1 MSKAWR
7 LRLLVSFALMGGA
20 APGCGGG
27 DGAECGT
34 GTVEVDGECLPAE
47 AACGMGTVYDATAR
61 TCVTSCGEGT
71 VYDAASMACVSAIEC
86 GEGSMLMGTE
96 CVPDG
101 SVFCGGNTIFD
112 AETETCV
119 PDPEALC
126 EGDLVFV
133 METATCVDPDEL
145 LEDMA
150 DVRELAEPNDPTFS
164 ETAMAQPVDIADGS
178 GSFFGCVE
186 PMDFDG
192 DGVLDVDNDFFSV
205 EVDGPTLLRVRAD
218 GIRGA
223 NASVAFISGDPDG
236 ALTEDGWQRIV
247 LSLTGDGAD
256 KKVFLPAAGTYLLIA
271 GDARG
276 LLSGEPAGGPEQCY
290 FVQLDT
296 EELPTPTTVTPG
308 TPVEGDFDEPRF
320 FAMNASQGQLLFTT
334 VNELDGSGEPLDREA
349 TASAQVTLIESL
361 YDSSAQESAGVV
373 SGVAFGLEADETVW
387 FVVDTA
393 FDLALDSTDF
403 ELDVQDA
410 GAQALPEDGSTIDVV
425 HSDELFRWGFFEA
438 EAGDVV
444 RVQLEQPDG
453 DVLEQVGVFSPS
465 GTGGALCAAAGCA
478 TADEYVQ
485 ILESGIHYV
494 RWFNPD
500 GTDGETYELGSTLT
514 SITPAALVAGTAS
527 GASLATETRG
537 FFTAD
542 LRTSDWVSWSLAN
555 LVNATDV
562 AIDLYARDEFGTLDR
577 VVVSVD
583 GGVLD
588 ATTVIERIFRGDG
601 TQVLVSVTD
610 DDGVDG
616 DETFDVLLSN
626 VDFVD
631 LGAVMPGTDITRMD
645 ELLTEGEPR
654 RFLLEGAPFTQL
666 TFDLTTEVA
675 TLDGAIDIVDA
686 DVDVITTIDDE
697 LAGDPETGTY
707 LMDTDWVAFRVYD
720 FEEIGGA
727 VDLTISSAPPPYT
740 FATGSL
746 GFTSICPSEGGAG
759 TDHAVSDLDD
769 GISDTA
775 LAIPGDLG
783 FELFGAGVSEAT
795 ISSNGWL
802 TFTPAYAGSSSLS
815 ASVNQ
820 VIAPMATDLVMD
832 SVCTHRDGSRLI
844 VEWRGATFDFFGA
857 GEPVEMQ
864 AVLHGG
870 GRIDFIY
877 GAGHVALAG
886 TVGLVNDD
894 GSIRYELD
902 TLEAFPSSVTFTPAP

>member
-20 APGCGGG
+20 APGCGGD

-47 AACGMGTVYDATAR
+47 AACGMGTMYDATAR

-71 VYDAASMACVSAIEC
+71 VYDAASMACVSAIVC

-133 METATCVDPDEL
+133 LESATCVDPDEL

-150 DVRELAEPNDPTFS
+150 DVRELAEPNDPTFN

-223 NASVAFISGDPDG
+223 NAAVAFISGDPEG
-236 ALTEDGWQRIV
+236 ALAEDGWQRIV
-247 LSLTGDGAD
+247 LSLSGDGAD
-256 KKVFLPAAGTYLLIA
+256 KKVFLPAAGTYLIIA

-276 LLSGEPAGGPEQCY
+276 LLFGEPAGGPGQCY

-296 EELPTPTTVTPG
+296 EDLPTPTPVTPG
-308 TPVEGDFDEPRF
+308 TPVEGDLDEPRF
-320 FAMNASQGQLLFTT
+320 FTTTATQGQLLFTT
-334 VNELDGSGEPLDREA
+334 VSELDGSGAPFDRES
-349 TASAQVTLIESL
+349 TASAQVTLVDEL
-361 YDSSAQESAGVV
+361 YDSSAQESSGVV

-410 GAQALPEDGSTIDVV
+410 AAQALPEDGSTIDVV

-444 RVQLEQPDG
+444 RLQLTQPDG
-453 DVLEQVGVFSPS
+453 DVLEQVSVFSPS

-494 RWFNPD
+494 RWFNPE
-500 GTDGETYELGSTLT
+500 GTDGEAYELGSTLT
-514 SITPAALVAGTAS
+514 SVTPEALTAGTAAS
-527 GASLATETRG
+527 VSLATERRG

-542 LRTSDWVSWSLAN
+542 LRTADWVSWSVDELTN
-555 LVNATDV
+555 LTSVRV
-562 AIDLYARDEFGTLDR
+562 AVYARDAFGTLDR
-577 VVVSVD
+577 MVVSTD
-583 GGVLD
+583 GGTLSD
-588 ATTVIERIFRGDG
+588 TLVIERIIRRMGA
-601 TQVLVSVTD
+601 QVLVTFTD
-610 DDGVDG
+610 AATVGG
-616 DETFDVLLSN
+616 DETFDVLLAN
-626 VDFVD
+626 VPFVN
-631 LGAVMPGTDITRMD
+631 LGAVVPGTDITRTGEM
-645 ELLTEGEPR
+645 LTAGEPQR
-654 RFLLEGAPFTQL
+654 YLLEGAPFTQL
-666 TFDLTTEVA
+666 TFDFTTTTA
-675 TLDGAIDIVDA
+675 TLDGAIDILDERVA
-686 DVDVITTIDDE
+686 RLATIDDE

-707 LMDTDWVAFRVYD
+707 LMANDWTAFRVYD
-720 FEEIGGA
+720 FEEIGGTY
-727 VDLTISSAPPPYT
+727 DLTISSAPPPYT

-746 GFTSICPSEGGAG
+746 PFVSVCPSEGGAG
-759 TDHAVSDLDD
+759 VDHEVSELDD
-769 GISDTA
+769 GISETA

-795 ISSNGWL
+795 ISTNGWM
-802 TFTPAYAGSSSLS
+802 TFTPAYAGTSNLV
-815 ASVNQ
+815 AATRQ
-820 VIAPMATDLVMD
+820 VIAPMSTDLLMD

-844 VEWRGATFDFFGA
+844 IEWRGAVFGFL
-857 GEPVEMQ
+857 GPEEPIEMQ
-864 AVLHGG
+864 AVLHSG

-877 GAGHVALAG
+877 GAGHEALTG
-886 TVGLVNDD
+886 TIGLVNAD

>member
-1 MSKAWR
+1 MSNAWR
-7 LRLLVSFALMGGA
+7 LRLLVSLALMGGA
-20 APGCGGG
+20 APGCGGD

-47 AACGMGTVYDATAR
+47 TACGMGTVYDATAR
-61 TCVTSCGEGT
+61 TCVT
-71 VYDAASMACVSAIEC
+71 AIEC
-86 GEGSMLMGTE
+86 AEGTMLMGTE

-101 SVFCGGNTIFD
+101 SVVCGGNTIFD
-112 AETETCV
+112 TETGTCV

-145 LEDMA
+145 LEGMA
-150 DVRELAEPNDPTFS
+150 DVQELAEPNDPTFN

-178 GSFFGCVE
+178 GSFYGCVE

-192 DGVLDVDNDFFSV
+192 DGVLDADNDFFSV
-205 EVDGPTLLRVRAD
+205 EVDGPTLLRVRTD

-223 NASVAFISGDPDG
+223 NAAVAFLSGDPEG

-247 LSLTGDGAD
+247 VGLSGDGAD

-271 GDARG
+271 TDARS
-276 LLSGEPAGGPEQCY
+276 LLFGEPAGGPEQCY
-290 FVQLDT
+290 FVQLDD
-296 EELPTPTTVTPG
+296 EDLPTPTTVTPG
-308 TPVEGDFDEPRF
+308 TPVEGNFDEPRF
-320 FAMNASQGQLLFTT
+320 FALEASQGQLLFTT
-334 VNELDGSGEPLDREA
+334 VNELDGSGSPADRAA
-349 TASAQVTLIESL
+349 TSSGQVTLVDEL
-361 YDSSAQESAGVV
+361 YDTSAQEETGVV

-387 FVVDTA
+387 FVVDTVY
-393 FDLALDSTDF
+393 DLALDSTDF
-403 ELDVQDA
+403 QLDVTDA

-425 HSDELFRWGFFEA
+425 HSEELFRWGFFEA
-438 EAGDVV
+438 DAGDVV

-453 DVLEQVGVFSPS
+453 DVLQQVSVFSPS
-465 GTGGALCAAAGCA
+465 GTGGSLCAAAGCA

-485 ILESGIHYV
+485 ITESGIHYV
-494 RWFNPD
+494 RWFNPE

-514 SITPAALVAGTAS
+514 SITPEALVVGTA
-527 GASLATETRG
+527 GDVSLAETSRG

-542 LRTSDWVSWSLAN
+542 LRTSDWISWSVAN
-555 LVNATDV
+555 LTNLTDV
-562 AIDLYARDEFGTLDR
+562 SIDLYARDAFGTLDR
-577 VVVSVD
+577 MVTATD
-583 GGVLD
+583 GGVLVAD
-588 ATTVIERIFRGDG
+588 SVIERILRGEG
-601 TQVLVSVTD
+601 IQVLVSVTD

-616 DETFDVLLSN
+616 DESFDVLLDD

-631 LGAVMPGTDITRMD
+631 LGTVMPGTDITRTAETAAAD
-645 ELLTEGEPR
+645 GEPTR
-654 RFLLEGAPFTQL
+654 YLLEGAAFTAL
-666 TFDLTTEVA
+666 TIGTTTATA
-675 TLDGAIDIVDA
+675 TLDAVIDVVDA
-686 DVDVITTIDDE
+686 DVDVIESFDDTG
-697 LAGDPETGTY
+697 AGAAESAEY
-707 LMDTDWVAFRVYD
+707 LMAADWVAFVVYD
-720 FEEIGGA
+720 DSGVGGMY
-727 VDLTISSAPPPYT
+727 DLTISSEPPPYT
-740 FATGSL
+740 FATGAL
-746 GFTSICPSEGGAG
+746 PFTSVCPSEGGAG

-769 GISDTA
+769 GISETA

-795 ISSNGWL
+795 ISTNGWL
-802 TFTPAYAGSSSLS
+802 TFTPAYAGSSSLG

-832 SVCTHRDGSRLI
+832 SLCTHRDGSRLI

-877 GAGHVALAG
+877 GPGHVALAG
-886 TVGLVNDD
+886 TVGLVNED
-894 GSIRYELD
+894 GSIRYTLD

>member
-20 APGCGGG
+20 APGCGGD

-47 AACGMGTVYDATAR
+47 AACGMGTMYDATAR
-61 TCVTSCGEGT
+61 TCVTSI
-71 VYDAASMACVSAIEC
+71 VC

-145 LEDMA
+145 LQDMA
-150 DVRELAEPNDPTFS
+150 DVQEVAEPNDPTFS

-223 NASVAFISGDPDG
+223 NASVQFLAATTEGPL
-236 ALTEDGWQRIV
+236 AETEDRGAWIRV
-247 LSLTGDGAD
+247 VASLSGDGAD
-256 KKVFLPAAGTYLLIA
+256 QKVFLPAAGTYILVA
-271 GDARG
+271 ADAR
-276 LLSGEPAGGPEQCY
+276 SVFFGEPAGGPGQCY

-296 EELPTPTTVTPG
+296 EELPTPTTITPG

-320 FAMNASQGQLLFTT
+320 YAMTGTRGQLLFSTAS
-334 VNELDGSGEPLDREA
+334 ELAGDEPFDRES
-349 TASAQVTLIESL
+349 TVSSMVTLVDETVT
-361 YDSSAQESAGVV
+361 DHAFEATGVV
-373 SGVAFGLEADETVW
+373 SGIAAGLAAGDVVW
-387 FVVDTA
+387 FVVDTVYD
-393 FDLALDSTDF
+393 FALDSTQF
-403 ELDVQDA
+403 ELAIDDGGAMEVPEGGSLDV
-410 GAQALPEDGSTIDVV
+410 T
-425 HSDELFRWGFFEA
+425 HSDEFVRWGFFEA
-438 EAGDVV
+438 TAGDVV
-444 RVQLEQPDG
+444 HLTVEQADG
-453 DVLEQVGVFSPS
+453 DEVQMAVFDPS
-465 GTGGALCAAAGCA
+465 LGGFTLCAGCSEV
-478 TADEYVQ
+478 DEYVQ
-485 ILESGIHYV
+485 IVQTGIHYV
-494 RWFNPD
+494 RFFNTE
-500 GTDGETYELGSTLT
+500 GTDGEDYSLT
-514 SITPAALVAGTAS
+514 FTRDAITPTALTPDTAS
-527 GASLATETRG
+527 SASLSDQDRAL
-537 FFTAD
+537 FTAD
-542 LRTSDWVSWSLAN
+542 LRTADWIGWSVAN

-562 AIDLYARDEFGTLDR
+562 RISLYPRDAFGSLDGFLAAT
-577 VVVSVD
+577 D
-583 GGVLD
+583 DGVLD
-588 ATTVIERIFRGDG
+588 ATTVIERILRGEG

-631 LGAVMPGTDITRMD
+631 LGTVMPGTDITRMD
-645 ELLTEGEPR
+645 ELLAEGEPR
-654 RFLLEGAPFTQL
+654 RFLLEGAPFTEL
-666 TFDLTTEVA
+666 TFNLTTEVA
-675 TLDGAIDIVDA
+675 TLDGAIDILDA

-727 VDLTISSAPPPYT
+727 VDVTISSAPPPYT

-746 GFTSICPSEGGAG
+746 GFTSVCPSEGGAG
-759 TDHAVSDLDD
+759 MDHAVSDLDD
-769 GISDTA
+769 GISETA

-783 FELFGAGVSEAT
+783 FELFGAGVAEAT

-802 TFTPAYAGSSSLS
+802 TFTPAYAGSSNLV
-815 ASVNQ
+815 AATRQ

-844 VEWRGATFDFFGA
+844 VEWRGATYDFFGA
-857 GEPVEMQ
+857 GQPIEMQ

-886 TVGLVNDD
+886 TVGLVNED
-894 GSIRYELD
+894 GSIRYSLD